1 MFTTI
6 LFAIIGLALGIGF
19 GAVLKQNAEL
29 SEEITTLR
37 ERNRILEHRL
47 KATTPPKPTQ
57 IVQAEYTITESDTMK
72 YSREYYIMRS
82 VRSRLGIKLGNALC
96 KGRDLEKWTDAQGR
110 EVYGISVEVVKDK
123 P

>member
-47 KATTPPKPTQ
+47 EATTPPKPTQ
-57 IVQAEYTITESDTMK
+57 IVQVEYTITESDTMK

-96 KGRDLEKWTDAQGR
+96 KGRTLQKWTDAQGR